1 MLHELP
7 AATGVLV
14 EQALLPVVM
23 AKSAGFV
30 PPSAIE
36 LMFNAAVPELL
47 STAVIA
53 ELVEPT
59 LVFGKASVDVSEA
72 VGVPVPVPLSADDC
86 VVGKA
91 LSVTVKVA
99 A

>member
-1 MLHELP
+1 MLQLEP

-36 LMFNAAVPELL
+36 LMFNAAVPEFE

-59 LVFGKASVDVSEA
+59 LVFGNARLAVNEA
-72 VGVPVPVPLSADDC
+72 VGVPVPVPVSEDDC
-86 VVGKA
+86 VVGEA
-91 LSVTVKVA
+91 LSVTVSVA
-99 A
+99 E